1 MTEPETPPCDD
12 PRAVLRLRGAEDC
25 AAMALRLL
33 QSARERVRILPQYAD
48 LGYLG
53 SAAVIDALRALLLRS
68 RRARLDILLPADV
81 ARDERG
87 RPLWTLAQRLTSAV
101 AVRRLAGQDAGL
113 DEAWLTVDE
122 RGYLHRP
129 QAARL
134 EALASLEQPAQAREL
149 DRRFA
154 ALWQA
159 SEAEPELRRL
169 DA

>member
-1 MTEPETPPCDD
+1 MTEPETPTDD
-12 PRAVLRLRGAEDC
+12 PRAVLRLHGADEC
-25 AAMALRLL
+25 AALALRLL
-33 QSARERVRILPQYAD
+33 QSARERVRILPQRAD

-68 RRARLDILLPADV
+68 RRSRLDILLAADT

-101 AVRRLAGQDAGL
+101 AVHRLAEQDAGL

-134 EALASLEQPAQAREL
+134 DALASLDRPAQAREL

-154 ALWQA
+154 ALWLP
-159 SEAEPELRRL
+159 SEPEPELRRL